1 MMTCAEA
8 ARLMSNRLNHPLGI
22 RARLALRLHLMLC
35 VGCRR
40 YARQL
45 MFIREWL
52 RSSAN
57 RDLHCEGYETM
68 HLDPIARDRILSHLR
83 ELRSCDGPNGN
94 GRHDR

>member
-52 RSSAN
+52 RSGAN
-57 RDLHCEGYETM
+57 RDLHCEGNETM
-68 HLDPIARDRILSHLR
+68 HLDPIARDRILSRLG
-83 ELRSCDGPNGN
+83 EQRSFRGTHEDG
-94 GRHDR
+94 